1 MQIFVVR
8 ILSFLLIFVLLGQ
21 GTGFSFIPSSLAADD
36 AEDIQKDISSIEKK
50 LKAAE
55 AKQDAL
61 EKELSSIG
69 SSLSTTQ
76 RAIAA
81 AEIKIRQAENEIDRK
96 RAEIELLEEQTGKQK
111 HLLSGLL
118 QDLALEEDTPLPRV
132 LLASADFTE
141 YVNQPERL
149 LTVQEK
155 IAGLLD
161 TLQETKSVTESERAK
176 LEGIKEDHQELLE
189 EKVEQKQ
196 ELAEAHQE
204 TASDLAEQNA
214 TINDLQ
220 KKLNKLKDNLSDLL
234 GSSYDAKDVE
244 DAASFASKKTGV
256 RKDFIMGMLV
266 VESDLGRYTG
276 GCTYEEVEKGA
287 EARYKAKKLS
297 KTSWATFQRRREI
310 FKDIADELGKNYKK
324 LKVSCNPA
332 GYTGTG
338 GAMGVP
344 QFMPDTW
351 LGYKKSI
358 ASATGH
364 NPPNP
369 WNLTDGVMAM
379 ALKLAKVPGVTSGN
393 KTAEKNASK
402 IYLSGTTSSKYNWY
416 ADKVQYWANNYERL
430 LD

>member
-1 MQIFVVR
+1 MHTFLFR
-8 ILSFLLIFVLLGQ
+8 ITSIVLFIALLPGVGFVLPRTLQ
-21 GTGFSFIPSSLAADD
+21 AADD

-55 AKQDAL
+55 AKQDSL
-61 EKELSSIG
+61 EKELSSIS
-69 SSLSTTQ
+69 SSLSVTQ
-76 RAIAA
+76 RAIVA
-81 AEIKIRQAENEIDRK
+81 AEIKIRQAENEIIRK
-96 RAEIELLEEQTGKQK
+96 KTEIEFLEEQAGKQK
-111 HLLSGLL
+111 YLLSGLL
-118 QDLALEEDTPLPRV
+118 QDLFLEEDLPLPRV
-132 LLASADFTE
+132 LLASQDFTS
-141 YVNQPERL
+141 YLNQPERL

-155 IAGLLD
+155 IAGLLE
-161 TLQETKSVTESERAK
+161 TLQDTKSQTESERVK
-176 LEGIKEDHQELLE
+176 LELAKADHQDLLQ
-189 EKVEQKQ
+189 EKVEEKQ
-196 ELAEAHQE
+196 ELSAAKQE

-214 TINDLQ
+214 TISDLQ
-220 KKLNKLKDNLSDLL
+220 KKLSKLKDNLSDLL

-416 ADKVQYWANNYERL
+416 ADKVQYWASNYERL